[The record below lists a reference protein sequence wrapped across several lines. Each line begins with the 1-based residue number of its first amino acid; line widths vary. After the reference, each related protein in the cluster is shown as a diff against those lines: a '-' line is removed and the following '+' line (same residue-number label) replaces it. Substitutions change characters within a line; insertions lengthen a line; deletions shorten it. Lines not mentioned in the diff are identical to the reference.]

1 MSRAF
6 AVALLAWSALVAPP
20 TIGGADAAGA
30 LRIAL
35 QDDAGPLDPAVGT
48 SFTGRIVFTSLCDKL
63 IDVTPELGYV
73 PQLATAWAW
82 SADRLALDMTLRP
95 GVTFHDGEAFDAEAV
110 KYNIER
116 YKTAPFSVRK
126 AELAP
131 VQAVEVTG
139 PLSVRFR
146 LSTPF
151 APLLSVLTDRAGMM
165 VSPKAAQAAGD
176 KLALKPVCAGPFR
189 FVENVVN
196 DRTVLERFPQH
207 WNAAAYQ
214 VDRVTFLPVPDT
226 TVRLFNLL
234 SGTVQLVDR
243 VATTDLEQIRA
254 DKRVK
259 LHAATSIG
267 YYTIVFNTGAG
278 EAGQKPFATNPRLR
292 EAFELAIDRAALNE
306 VVFGGAFVPNNQ
318 PVLPDSPYYART
330 RPMPKRDLARSKALV
345 AEAQASG
352 GLGGGPVRLRMFIG
366 TDTVLQRVAQVIQAM
381 VAEAG
386 FDLQLDTVEGTTMV
400 SNTSKGNFELA
411 FAIWSGRVDPDGNT
425 SVWLS
430 CAGFLNWG
438 KYCNQQVDEALAKAR
453 ASTDQA
459 ERAALY
465 RQAAELYLADRPQ
478 LFLYHPK
485 WLWAAAQG
493 LDGFKPHPDGLIRLE
508 GVKLP

>member
-1 MSRAF
+1 MSRLSAF
-6 AVALLAWSALVAPP
+6 VLLAGAALVAPA
-20 TIGGADAAGA
+20 TIPGAGA
-30 LRIAL
+30 ASLRVAL
-35 QDDAGPLDPAVGT
+35 QDDAGPLDPAIGT
-48 SFTGRIVFTSLCDKL
+48 SFTGRIIFTSLCDKL
-63 IDVTPELGYV
+63 IDVAPDLSYV
-73 PQLATAWAW
+73 PQLATSWTW

-126 AELAP
+126 TELAP

-146 LSTPF
+146 LSSPF

-176 KLALKPVCAGPFR
+176 KLALKPVCSGPFR

-196 DRTVLERFPQH
+196 DRTVLERFPAY

-214 VDRVTFLPVPDT
+214 FDRVTFLPVPDT

-243 VATTDLEQIRA
+243 VATTDLDQIRA

-267 YYTIVFNTGAG
+267 YYNIVFNTNAG
-278 EAGQKPFATNPRLR
+278 EAGQKPFARNPKLR
-292 EAFELAIDRAALNE
+292 EAFELAIDRAAINE

-318 PVLPDSPYYART
+318 PLLPDSPFYAKT
-330 RPMPKRDLARSKALV
+330 RPMPKRDLVRAKALV
-345 AEAQASG
+345 AEA
-352 GLGGGPVRLRMFIG
+352 GGGPVKLRMFIG

-381 VAEAG
+381 VGEAG

-438 KYCNQQVDEALAKAR
+438 KYCNEQVDAALAKAR
-453 ASTDQA
+453 ASTEVA
-459 ERAALY
+459 ERAELY

-485 WLWAAAQG
+485 WLWAAAQA
-493 LDGFKPHPDGLIRLE
+493 LDGFQPHPDGLIRLQ
-508 GVKLP
+508 GVSLR